1 MDSMVNQ
8 RTGEG
13 TSPYYSMR
21 EVRGG
26 EEREFELFSQLRH
39 SLRAL
44 MSSTPR
50 MAEQLDGIDIDTLQ
64 TREDLAAI
72 PVVRKST
79 LMQKQHDLRGAGGV
93 VGEAV
98 FGGFAPV
105 TWGQVAR
112 VYGSP
117 GPIYELDTNRPDYWR
132 MAQAL
137 YAAGIRPGM
146 LVHNCFSYHFT
157 PAGNMLES
165 GALALGCSVF
175 PGGIGQTELQV
186 KTMLDLRPQAY
197 TGTPSFLKIII
208 EKAEE
213 LGEKIGSLKHAV
225 FTGEAFTPT
234 MQAWFAERG
243 IEGYQCYGTADLGL
257 IAYET
262 NARDGLVVAEDIIL
276 EVVRPGT
283 NEAVAVGEVG
293 EIVVTTLNPDYPLL
307 RFGTGDMSMIL
318 SEASPCGRTNLRI
331 KGWMGRADQSIKI
344 RGMFVHPEQVAE
356 LSKRLDGVVK
366 ARMVASGKVG
376 SDTLVLQLERA
387 ENATDDWIAH
397 AESVAREVVKLRTA
411 IEVVA
416 VGSLPNDGL
425 VIQDSRDYE

>member
-1 MDSMVNQ
+1 MENTLK
-8 RTGEG
+8 RGAGENS
-13 TSPYYSMR
+13 SPYYSAR
-21 EVRGG
+21 ETRET

-39 SLRAL
+39 NLRAL
-44 MSSTPR
+44 MSATPR
-50 MAEQLDGIDIDTLQ
+50 LAEQLNGIDINALQ

-79 LMQKQHDLRGAGGV
+79 LMQQQHALRGAEGV
-93 VGEAV
+93 SERV

-105 TWGQVAR
+105 SWGQVAR

-117 GPIYELDTNRPDYWR
+117 GPIYELDTSRPDYWR

-137 YAAGIRPGM
+137 YAAGVRPGM

-186 KTMLDLRPQAY
+186 KTMVDLRPDAY
-197 TGTPSFLKIII
+197 TGTPSFLKIIM

-213 LGEKIGSLKHAV
+213 LGEKLDSLKHAL

-234 MQAWFAERG
+234 MRQWFSERG
-243 IEGYQCYGTADLGL
+243 VDGYQCYGTADLGL

-262 NARDGLVVAEDIIL
+262 SARDGLVIAEDIIL
-276 EVVRPGT
+276 EIVRPGT
-283 NEAVAVGEVG
+283 NDPVADGEVG
-293 EIVVTTLNPDYPLL
+293 EVVVTTLNPDYPLL

-318 SEASPCGRTNLRI
+318 SEPSTCGRTNRRI
-331 KGWMGRADQSIKI
+331 KGWMGRADQSIKV
-344 RGMFVHPEQVAE
+344 RGMFVHPEHVAE
-356 LSKRLDGVVK
+356 LSKRLEGVSK
-366 ARMVASGKVG
+366 ARMVANGKVG
-376 SDTLVLQLERA
+376 SDNLILQLEREDA
-387 ENATDDWIAH
+387 ADEAWIAN
-397 AESVAREVVKLRTA
+397 AEAEAREVVKLRTS
-411 IEVVA
+411 IEVVPL
-416 VGSLPNDGL
+416 GSLPNDGL
-425 VIQDSRDYE
+425 VIEDSRDYE

>member
-1 MDSMVNQ
+1 MDNTVKRRVS
-8 RTGEG
+8 EHS
-13 TSPYYSMR
+13 SPYYSAR
-21 EVRGG
+21 ETRGT

-39 SLRAL
+39 NLREL
-44 MSSTPR
+44 MSTTPR
-50 MAEQLDGIDIDTLQ
+50 LAEQLDGIEIGTLQ
-64 TREDLAAI
+64 AREDLVAI

-79 LMQKQHDLRGAGGV
+79 LMQQQHALRGAAE
-93 VGEAV
+93 VGEGV

-105 TWGQVAR
+105 SWGQVAR

-137 YAAGIRPGM
+137 YAAGVRPGM

-186 KTMLDLRPQAY
+186 KTMLDLRPDAY
-197 TGTPSFLKIII
+197 TGTPSFLKIIM

-213 LGEKIGSLKHAV
+213 MGEKLDSLKHAL

-234 MQAWFAERG
+234 MQQWFAERG
-243 IEGYQCYGTADLGL
+243 VDGYQCYGTADLGL

-262 NARDGLVVAEDIIL
+262 SARDGLVIAEDIIL
-276 EVVRPGT
+276 EIVRPGT
-283 NEAVAVGEVG
+283 NDPVADGEVG
-293 EIVVTTLNPDYPLL
+293 EVVVTTLNPDYPLL

-318 SEASPCGRTNLRI
+318 SEPSSCGRTNRRI
-331 KGWMGRADQSIKI
+331 KGWMGRADQSIKV
-344 RGMFVHPEQVAE
+344 RGMFVHPEHVAE
-356 LSKRLDGVVK
+356 LSKRLDGVSK
-366 ARMVASGKVG
+366 ARMVANGKVG
-376 SDTLVLQLERA
+376 SDNLVLQLERA
-387 ENATDDWIAH
+387 EAADEAWIAK
-397 AESVAREVVKLRTA
+397 AEAEAREVVKLRTA
-411 IEVVA
+411 IEVVGT
-416 VGSLPNDGL
+416 GSLPNDGL

>member
-1 MDSMVNQ
+1 MVNTVKQ
-8 RTGEG
+8 CVSENS
-13 TSPYYSMR
+13 SPYYSARETR
-21 EVRGG
+21 EVD
-26 EEREFELFSQLRH
+26 EREFELLSQLRH
-39 SLRAL
+39 NLQAL
-44 MSSTPR
+44 MASTPR
-50 MAEQLDGIDIDTLQ
+50 LAEQLDGIDINSLQ
-64 TREDLAAI
+64 SRDDLAKI
-72 PVVRKST
+72 PVIRKST
-79 LMQKQHDLRGAGGV
+79 LMKQQHALRGAEK

-98 FGGFAPV
+98 FGGFTPIS
-105 TWGQVAR
+105 WGQVAR
-112 VYGSP
+112 VYASP
-117 GPIYELDTNRPDYWR
+117 GPIYELDTYRPDYWR

-137 YAAGIRPGM
+137 YAAGVRAGM

-186 KTMLDLRPQAY
+186 KTMLDLRPEAY

-213 LGEKIGSLKHAV
+213 LGEKLDSLRHAV
-225 FTGEAFTPT
+225 LTGEAFTPT

-243 IEGYQCYGTADLGL
+243 IDGYQCYGTADLGL

-262 NARDGLVVAEDIIL
+262 NAHDGLVVGEDIIL
-276 EVVRPGT
+276 EIVRPGT

-318 SEASPCGRTNLRI
+318 SEPSPCGRTNMRI
-331 KGWMGRADQSIKI
+331 KGWMGRADQSIKV
-344 RGMFVHPEQVAE
+344 RGMFIHPEQVAE
-356 LSKRLDGVVK
+356 LSKRLGGVAK
-366 ARMVASGKVG
+366 ARMVANGKVG
-376 SDTLVLQLERA
+376 NDNLTLQLERA
-387 ENATDDWIAH
+387 EHADDAWLAQ

-425 VIQDSRDYE
+425 VIEDSRDYE

>member
-1 MDSMVNQ
+1 MDNIVKQ
-8 RTGEG
+8 RVGESS
-13 TSPYYSMR
+13 SPYYSAR
-21 EVRGG
+21 ETREF
-26 EEREFELFSQLRH
+26 EEREFELLSQLRH
-39 SLRAL
+39 NLRAL
-44 MSSTPR
+44 VSLTPR
-50 MAEQLDGIDIDTLQ
+50 TAEQLDGIDINNLQ
-64 TREDLAAI
+64 SRKDLSII
-72 PVVRKST
+72 PVIRKST
-79 LMQKQHDLRGAGGV
+79 LMKQQHALRGAET
-93 VGEAV
+93 VGERV
-98 FGGFAPV
+98 FGGFTPIS
-105 TWGQVAR
+105 WGQVAR

-117 GPIYELDTNRPDYWR
+117 GPIYELDTSRPDYWR

-165 GALALGCSVF
+165 GALALGCTVF

-213 LGEKIGSLKHAV
+213 LGEKLDSLKHAV

-243 IEGYQCYGTADLGL
+243 IDGYQCYGTADLGL

-262 NARDGLVVAEDIIL
+262 SARDGLVVGEDIIL
-276 EVVRPGT
+276 EIVRPGT
-283 NEAVAVGEVG
+283 NEAVEVGEVG

-307 RFGTGDMSMIL
+307 RFGTGDMSMVL
-318 SEASPCGRTNLRI
+318 SEPSPCGRTNMRI
-331 KGWMGRADQSIKI
+331 KGWMGRADQSIKV

-356 LSKRLDGVVK
+356 LSKRLDGVAK
-366 ARMVASGKVG
+366 ARMVVNGKVG
-376 SDTLVLQLERA
+376 SDKLILQLERA
-387 ENATDDWIAH
+387 ESANDAWLAN

-411 IEVVA
+411 IEVVEL
-416 VGSLPNDGL
+416 GSLPNDGL

>member
-1 MDSMVNQ
+1 MENIAKHSASENS
-8 RTGEG
+8 
-13 TSPYYSMR
+13 SPYYSAR
-21 EVRGG
+21 ETRST
-26 EEREFELFSQLRH
+26 EERNLELFSQLRH
-39 SLRAL
+39 NLRAL
-44 MSSTPR
+44 MPVTPR
-50 MAEQLDGIDIDTLQ
+50 LAEQLNGIELSELQ
-64 TREDLAAI
+64 SREDLAAI
-72 PVVRKST
+72 PVIRKST
-79 LMQKQHDLRGAGGV
+79 LMQQQHALRGAQKV
-93 VGEAV
+93 SDAV

-117 GPIYELDTNRPDYWR
+117 GPIYELDSNRTDYWR
-132 MAQAL
+132 FAQAL
-137 YAAGIRPGM
+137 YAAGIRSGM
-146 LVHNCFSYHFT
+146 LVHNSFSYHFT

-186 KTMLDLRPQAY
+186 KTMLDLRPDAY
-197 TGTPSFLKIII
+197 TGTPSFLKIIL

-213 LGEKIGSLKHAV
+213 LGEKIDSLKHAV

-234 MQAWFAERG
+234 MQQWFEERG
-243 IEGYQCYGTADLGL
+243 VEGYQCYGTADLGL

-262 NARDGLVVAEDIIL
+262 SAREGLVVGEDIIL
-276 EVVRPGT
+276 EIVRPGT
-283 NEAVAVGEVG
+283 NDPVAEGEVG

-318 SEASPCGRTNLRI
+318 NEPSSCGRSNMRI
-331 KGWMGRADQSIKI
+331 KGWMGRADQSIKV

-356 LSKRLDGVVK
+356 MSKRLDGVVK

-376 SDTLVLQLERA
+376 SDHLVLQMERA
-387 ENATDDWIAH
+387 EAADGAWIAN
-397 AESVAREVVKLRTA
+397 AESIAREVVKLRTA
-411 IEVVA
+411 IEVVPID
-416 VGSLPNDGL
+416 SLPNDGL

>member
-1 MDSMVNQ
+1 MDSTVNQ
-8 RTGEG
+8 RIGEG
-13 TSPYYSMR
+13 ASPYYSMR
-21 EVRGG
+21 EVRGA
-26 EEREFELFSQLRH
+26 EERERELFSQLRH
-39 SLRAL
+39 SLRTL
-44 MSSTPR
+44 MSATPR
-50 MAEQLDGIDIDTLQ
+50 MAEQLNGLDVTTLY

-79 LMQKQHDLRGAGGV
+79 LMQKQHDLRGTGG

-98 FGGFAPV
+98 FGGFTSV

-117 GPIYELDTNRPDYWR
+117 GPIYELDTNRSDYWR

-243 IEGYQCYGTADLGL
+243 IDGYQCYGTADLGL

-262 NARDGLVVAEDIIL
+262 SARDGLVVAEDIIL

-307 RFGTGDMSMIL
+307 RFGTGDMSMVL
-318 SEASPCGRTNLRI
+318 SDASPCGRTNLRI

-344 RGMFVHPEQVAE
+344 RGMFVHPEQVAD
-356 LSKRLDGVVK
+356 LSKRLDNVVK

-376 SDTLVLQLERA
+376 SDKLVLQLERA
-387 ENATDDWIAH
+387 ENVTDDWIVH
-397 AESVAREVVKLRTA
+397 AESVAREVTKLRTE

-425 VIQDSRDYE
+425 VIQDSRNYE

>member
-1 MDSMVNQ
+1 MDSTVRQ
-8 RTGEG
+8 RNKESA
-13 TSPYYSMR
+13 SPYYSTR
-21 EVRGG
+21 EIRTE
-26 EEREFELFSQLRH
+26 EEREFELFAQLRH
-39 SLRAL
+39 NLRAL
-44 MSSTPR
+44 ISTTPR
-50 MAEQLDGIDIDTLQ
+50 LAEQLGGIDINQ
-64 TREDLAAI
+64 IQSREDLAAI

-79 LMQKQHDLRGAGGV
+79 LMRQQHKLRGAEE
-93 VGEAV
+93 VGTGV
-98 FGGFAPV
+98 FGGF
-105 TWGQVAR
+105 TDISWGQVAR
-112 VYGSP
+112 VYASP

-137 YAAGIRPGM
+137 YAAGIRPTM

-186 KTMLDLRPQAY
+186 RTMLDLRPQAY
-197 TGTPSFLKIII
+197 TGTPSFLKIIL

-213 LGEKIGSLKHAV
+213 LGEKIDSLKYAV
-225 FTGEAFTPT
+225 LTGEAVTPT
-234 MQAWFAERG
+234 MQAWLAERG
-243 IEGYQCYGTADLGL
+243 IDGYQCYGTADLGL

-262 NARDGLVVAEDIIL
+262 NARDGLVVSEDIIV
-276 EVVRPGT
+276 EIVRPGT

-293 EIVVTTLNPDYPLL
+293 ELVVTTLNPDYPLL

-318 SEASPCGRTNLRI
+318 SGPSPCGRTNIRI
-331 KGWMGRADQSIKI
+331 KGWMGRADQSVKV

-366 ARMVASGKVG
+366 ARMIADGKVG
-376 SDTLVLQLERA
+376 SDNLTLQLERA
-387 ENATDDWIAH
+387 DNADEAWLAKAAT
-397 AESVAREVVKLRTA
+397 VAREVVKLRVA
-411 IEVVA
+411 IEVVP
-416 VGSLPNDGL
+416 VGSLPNDGT

>member
-1 MDSMVNQ
+1 MDSVVNQ
-8 RTGEG
+8 RKGEG
-13 TSPYYSMR
+13 SSPYYSTR
-21 EVRGG
+21 EVRGV

-39 SLRAL
+39 NLRAL

-50 MAEQLDGIDIDTLQ
+50 MAEQLEGVDINALHA
-64 TREDLAAI
+64 REDLATI
-72 PVVRKST
+72 PVVRKSA
-79 LMQKQHDLRGAGGV
+79 LMQKQHDYRGAEL
-93 VGEAV
+93 VGERV
-98 FGGFAPV
+98 FGGFTPIA
-105 TWGQVAR
+105 WGQVAR

-186 KTMLDLRPQAY
+186 RSMLDLRPQAY

-208 EKAEE
+208 EKAEA
-213 LGEKIGSLKHAV
+213 LGERIESLKHAV

-243 IEGYQCYGTADLGL
+243 IDGYQCYGTADLGL

-262 NARDGLVVAEDIIL
+262 SARDGLVVAEDIIL
-276 EVVRPGT
+276 EIVRPGT
-283 NEAVAVGEVG
+283 SEAVAEGEVG

-331 KGWMGRADQSIKI
+331 KGWMGRADQSIKV
-344 RGMFVHPEQVAE
+344 RGMFVHPEQVAD

-376 SDTLVLQLERA
+376 SDSLVLQLERA
-387 ENATDDWIAH
+387 GSATDEWIAR
-397 AESVAREVVKLRTA
+397 AESVAREVIKLRTA
-411 IEVVA
+411 IEVVE
-416 VGSLPNDGL
+416 VGSLPNDGV

>member
-1 MDSMVNQ
+1 MVNTAK
-8 RTGEG
+8 RHDAENSSPFYSARETRG
-13 TSPYYSMR
+13 T
-21 EVRGG
+21 

-39 SLRAL
+39 NIRAL
-44 MSSTPR
+44 MPSTPR
-50 MAEQLDGIDIDTLQ
+50 LAEQLDGIDINKLQ
-64 TREDLAAI
+64 SPEDLAAI

-79 LMQKQHDLRGAGGV
+79 LMQQQHALRGAEGV
-93 VGEAV
+93 SERV

-105 TWGQVAR
+105 SWGQVAR
-112 VYGSP
+112 VYASP
-117 GPIYELDTNRPDYWR
+117 GPIYELDSSRSDYWR

-137 YAAGIRPGM
+137 YAAGLRPGM

-175 PGGIGQTELQV
+175 PGGIGQTELQL

-197 TGTPSFLKIII
+197 TGTPSFLKIIM

-213 LGEKIGSLKHAV
+213 LGEKLDGLQHAV

-234 MQAWFAERG
+234 MREWFIERG
-243 IEGYQCYGTADLGL
+243 VDGYQCYGTADLGL

-262 NARDGLVVAEDIIL
+262 TARDGLVVAEDIIL
-276 EVVRPGT
+276 EIVRPGS
-283 NEAVAVGEVG
+283 NDPVADGEVG
-293 EIVVTTLNPDYPLL
+293 EVVISTLNPDYPLL

-318 SEASPCGRTNLRI
+318 SEPSSCGRTNRRI
-331 KGWMGRADQSIKI
+331 KGWMGRADQSVKV
-344 RGMFVHPEQVAE
+344 RGMFIHPEQVAE
-356 LSKRLDGVVK
+356 LSKRLDGVLK
-366 ARMVASGKVG
+366 ARMVANGKVG
-376 SDTLVLQLERA
+376 SDNLLLQLERISGA
-387 ENATDDWIAH
+387 DEAWIDK
-397 AESVAREVVKLRTA
+397 AESVAREVLKLRTA
-411 IEVVA
+411 IEVVE

>member
-1 MDSMVNQ
+1 MGNTVKQCVSENS
-8 RTGEG
+8 
-13 TSPYYSMR
+13 SPYYSARETR
-21 EVRGG
+21 EVD
-26 EEREFELFSQLRH
+26 EREFELLSQLRH
-39 SLRAL
+39 NLRAL
-44 MSSTPR
+44 MASTPR
-50 MAEQLDGIDIDTLQ
+50 LAEQLDGIDINSLQ
-64 TREDLAAI
+64 SRDDLAKI
-72 PVVRKST
+72 PVIRKST
-79 LMQKQHDLRGAGGV
+79 LMKQQHALRGAEKI
-93 VGEAV
+93 GEAV
-98 FGGFAPV
+98 FGGFTPIS
-105 TWGQVAR
+105 WGQVAR
-112 VYGSP
+112 VYASP

-137 YAAGIRPGM
+137 YAAGVRPGM

-165 GALALGCSVF
+165 GALALGCTVF

-186 KTMLDLRPQAY
+186 KTMLDLRPEAY

-213 LGEKIGSLKHAV
+213 LGEKLDSLKHAV
-225 FTGEAFTPT
+225 LTGEAFTPT
-234 MQAWFAERG
+234 MRAWFAERG
-243 IEGYQCYGTADLGL
+243 IDGYQCYGTADLGL

-262 NARDGLVVAEDIIL
+262 SARDGLVVGEDIIL
-276 EVVRPGT
+276 EIVRPGT

-318 SEASPCGRTNLRI
+318 SEPSPCGRTNMRI
-331 KGWMGRADQSIKI
+331 KGWMGRADQSIKV
-344 RGMFVHPEQVAE
+344 RGMFIHPEQVAE
-356 LSKRLDGVVK
+356 LSKRLGGAGK
-366 ARMVASGKVG
+366 ARMVANGKVG
-376 SDTLVLQLERA
+376 SDNLILQLERA
-387 ENATDDWIAH
+387 ENVDEAWLAK

-425 VIQDSRDYE
+425 VIEDSRDYE